1 MILYGAIRRRIR
13 QATRASIV
21 LLATLA
27 LLGGAYAAAGLI
39 GGAIPVNVGWHP
51 PARGVPVY
59 LESNGVH
66 VSLVLPKVAAGVD
79 WRGWAPGADL
89 ADPRY
94 ARYDHIAIGWGE
106 RTFFLGTPTWA
117 DVKLSTILAAALGS
131 DATLL
136 HVEHVPAPAPG
147 DAVRVVMLRPEEYR
161 RLAMNIRASAAPVRR
176 TFRGYDANDVFYAGT
191 GHYSAWH
198 TCNAWAGAAL
208 ARSGVR
214 IGRWTPFPVTV
225 LAWF

>member
-1 MILYGAIRRRIR
+1 MRRRVAR
-13 QATRASIV
+13 GLML
-21 LLATLA
+21 LLALVA
-27 LLGGAYAAAGLI
+27 LIGGGYAGAGLI
-39 GGAIPVNVGWHP
+39 GGALPVNAGWRP
-51 PARGVPVY
+51 PAQGVPVY
-59 LESNGVH
+59 VESNGIH

-94 ARYDHIAIGWGE
+94 ARYDHVAIGWGE

-117 DVKLSTILAAALGS
+117 DVRLPTILRAAIGS

-136 HVEHVPAPAPG
+136 HVEHVPAPALG
-147 DAVRVVMLRPEEYR
+147 DRVRRVMLRPQEYR
-161 RLAMNIRASAAPVRR
+161 RLAMVIRASAAPVRR
-176 TFRGYDANDVFYAGT
+176 TFRGYGANDVFYAGT

-225 LAWF
+225 LSWF